1 MEYWREQPATRR
13 KVSFVGL
20 LGWLIVLVGTAR
32 CHQSTGPV
40 LSQSQT
46 TLRIGVGNLARQ
58 AAEVGL
64 AQVARNLSLEGLIN
78 FNEDGRPRP
87 FLAKSWSTASDGLT
101 LTLQLHPQAKFHDGS
116 SVTASAIVPLLME
129 ALPKVMGATFD
140 DIAEILAIDESHI
153 QFRLRQPAPLV
164 IEALETTLQKP
175 GKAGASVGPYVQVG
189 SSSTLELR
197 ANPEYYQGRP
207 AVDRLVVTAYPS
219 VRAAWAELLRGN
231 LDMLYEVNADALD
244 SLQSSSDVAVFSF
257 IRHYQ
262 YLLMFG
268 AHAPVFQSAE
278 IRRELDAAIDRNA
291 LLRDGLNGHGVVS
304 SGPVPPRH
312 WAVGSD
318 APRFGFDAKLAAS
331 LQARHLQFTCLVAA
345 DSVYERLAL
354 ALKRQLAAVS
364 VDMHIQ
370 ELQADQLI
378 QAMAKNDFEA
388 ILMDSISG
396 PSLFRSYQRWHS
408 GGPFSIKPIASLQI
422 DNSLDRIRHAGS
434 DDEYRA
440 GVLAFQQAFAE
451 QPPAILL
458 AWSERA
464 RAVSRRFDV
473 PVSDDGR
480 DVLAT
485 LRVWRP
491 AGDKRVADRN

>member
-1 MEYWREQPATRR
+1 
-13 KVSFVGL
+13 
-20 LGWLIVLVGTAR
+20 
-32 CHQSTGPV
+32 
-40 LSQSQT
+40 
-46 TLRIGVGNLARQ
+46 
-58 AAEVGL
+58 
-64 AQVARNLSLEGLIN
+64 
-78 FNEDGRPRP
+78 
-87 FLAKSWSTASDGLT
+87 
-101 LTLQLHPQAKFHDGS
+101 
-116 SVTASAIVPLLME
+116 
-129 ALPKVMGATFD
+129 
-140 DIAEILAIDESHI
+140 
-153 QFRLRQPAPLV
+153 
-164 IEALETTLQKP
+164 
-175 GKAGASVGPYVQVG
+175 
-189 SSSTLELR
+189 
-197 ANPEYYQGRP
+197 
-207 AVDRLVVTAYPS
+207 
-219 VRAAWAELLRGN
+219 
-231 LDMLYEVNADALD
+231 
-244 SLQSSSDVAVFSF
+244 
-257 IRHYQ
+257 
-262 YLLMFG
+262 
-268 AHAPVFQSAE
+268 
-278 IRRELDAAIDRNA
+278 
-291 LLRDGLNGHGVVS
+291 
-304 SGPVPPRH
+304 
-312 WAVGSD
+312 
-318 APRFGFDAKLAAS
+318 
-331 LQARHLQFTCLVAA
+331 
-345 DSVYERLAL
+345 
-354 ALKRQLAAVS
+354 
-364 VDMHIQ
+364 MHIQ

>member
-1 MEYWREQPATRR
+1 
-13 KVSFVGL
+13 
-20 LGWLIVLVGTAR
+20 
-32 CHQSTGPV
+32 
-40 LSQSQT
+40 
-46 TLRIGVGNLARQ
+46 LRQVVGNLSREGLVNLTEDGHAR
-58 AAEVGL
+58 AWVAESWATAPDG
-64 AQVARNLSLEGLIN
+64 LSLTVQL
-78 FNEDGRPRP
+78 RPN
-87 FLAKSWSTASDGLT
+87 AI
-101 LTLQLHPQAKFHDGS
+101 FHDGTP
-116 SVTASAIVPLLME
+116 VKAAAITPMLRESLSK
-129 ALPKVMGATFD
+129 AMGAAFED
-140 DIAEILAIDESHI
+140 VDQILPVGDGQIRFI
-153 QFRLRQPAPLV
+153 LRRPAPLL
-164 IEALETTLQKP
+164 IEALETTIQKSGGDGVGTGAYVP
-175 GKAGASVGPYVQVG
+175 AGAS
-189 SSSTLELR
+189 ELK
-197 ANPEYYQGRP
+197 ANTSYYLGRP
-207 AVDRLVVTAYPS
+207 TISRILVTSYPS

-231 LDMLYEVNADALD
+231 LDMLFEVNADALD